1 MIQIKIENHIDEDL
15 EKVNQ
20 IVTLLMKQN
29 LILIMINMT
38 NKIKKKTKKKTIK
51 A

>member
-38 NKIKKKTKKKTIK
+38 NKIKKKKKTIK